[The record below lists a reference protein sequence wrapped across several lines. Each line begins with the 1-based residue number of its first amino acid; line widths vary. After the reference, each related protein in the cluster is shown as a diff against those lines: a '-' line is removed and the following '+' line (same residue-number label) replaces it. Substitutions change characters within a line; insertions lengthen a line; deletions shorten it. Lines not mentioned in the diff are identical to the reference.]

1 MKQLTKP
8 EVLNGEKVVNLELTN
23 QNIKDIHET
32 LVSYLRQKEESTEST
47 AVRVKELREQF
58 KELHRLFNPS

>member
-8 EVLNGEKVVNLELTN
+8 EVLNGEKVVNLQLTN

>member
-1 MKQLTKP
+1 MQQLTKP
-8 EVLNGEKVVNLELTN
+8 EILNGEKVVNVQLSN

>member
-47 AVRVKELREQF
+47 AIRVKELREQF

>member
-32 LVSYLRQKEESTEST
+32 LVSYSRQKEESKRQL
-47 AVRVKELREQF
+47 VYVLK
-58 KELHRLFNPS
+58 N